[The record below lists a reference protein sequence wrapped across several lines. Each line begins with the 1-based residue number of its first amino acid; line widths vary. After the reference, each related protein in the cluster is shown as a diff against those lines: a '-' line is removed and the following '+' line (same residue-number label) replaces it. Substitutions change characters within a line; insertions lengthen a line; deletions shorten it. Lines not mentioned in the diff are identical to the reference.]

1 MGGKKNRKKTTKKKM
16 NDDGSQPL
24 DTSTSFI
31 STNTANNSF
40 IESTSPDVKEVEP
53 VTVTPD
59 LSSVAK
65 EGGTESVSNVE
76 EAKTEE
82 QPKVEA

>member
-65 EGGTESVSNVE
+65 EGGTESVSVSIIH
-76 EAKTEE
+76 
-82 QPKVEA
+82 